1 MAYHGNVSRLCAA
14 IPLVL
19 DGKTAIVTTLPHGAE
34 QQGASFDLA
43 LNRASMPG
51 LLPVQRVRANQR
63 MPNVVI
69 AVSANPTYLVG
80 PGSAGDEE
88 IPDLK
93 KNLRAADALVRAES
107 AADLGSLG
115 TRAASTVDDLEKL
128 LDDPS
133 PVVRMAGAA
142 ALLRVKPRAAR
153 AREVLAKGL
162 ESPDATT
169 RRQAARA
176 IGSTGPAA
184 AELAGKLGALL
195 ADPDVRVRRAALLAI
210 ATLGP
215 AAGALDAVVKLLDT
229 PETALDAAEALGR
242 MGSAARPAVKPLAK
256 LLKSEAVT
264 ERWAAVRAISQI
276 GGEDAAPAVEFMVR
290 ELRNGVEVDCY
301 NMMIYLA
308 LLGPVAKDA
317 IPAIQSARLKNPIL
331 KPATIWAIEPD
342 KRFPWLNAGGFGMP
356 FGEAD
361 FARYI
366 YESYVQELGDR
377 LKPAASALARKIMDG
392 SAGDIPPWGYKL
404 LAHFPVE
411 SLAILTPG
419 LTDKELKVRQR
430 VTLALGYMGPA
441 AAAAKTKI
449 TEAIAN
455 APNEKEQRLLKWS
468 LREIEAAPAATD
480 S

>member
-1 MAYHGNVSRLCAA
+1 
-14 IPLVL
+14 
-19 DGKTAIVTTLPHGAE
+19 
-34 QQGASFDLA
+34 
-43 LNRASMPG
+43 
-51 LLPVQRVRANQR
+51 
-63 MPNVVI
+63 
-69 AVSANPTYLVG
+69 
-80 PGSAGDEE
+80 
-88 IPDLK
+88 
-93 KNLRAADALVRAES
+93 
-107 AADLGSLG
+107 
-115 TRAASTVDDLEKL
+115 
-128 LDDPS
+128 
-133 PVVRMAGAA
+133 
-142 ALLRVKPRAAR
+142 
-153 AREVLAKGL
+153 
-162 ESPDATT
+162 
-169 RRQAARA
+169 
-176 IGSTGPAA
+176 
-184 AELAGKLGALL
+184 
-195 ADPDVRVRRAALLAI
+195 
-210 ATLGP
+210 
-215 AAGALDAVVKLLDT
+215 VKLLDT

-242 MGSAARPAVKPLAK
+242 MGSAARPAVKPLTRM
-256 LLKSEAVT
+256 LKSEAVT

-276 GGEDAAPAVEFMVR
+276 GGEDAAPAVEFMIR

-392 SAGDIPPWGYKL
+392 SAGDVPPWGYKL
-404 LAHFPVE
+404 LAHFPAE

-430 VTLALGYMGPA
+430 VTVALGYMGPA
-441 AAAAKTKI
+441 AAAAKPQL
-449 TEAIAN
+449 TEAITN
-455 APNEKEQRLLKWS
+455 APNEKEKRLLKWS
-468 LREIEAAPAATD
+468 LREIEAIPAAIG